1 MINYYW
7 QVQQLDTIPQ
17 EGGLQ
22 DVVSLVH
29 WTRVATTEIDGKQYV
44 ANTWGIMECATPSST
59 DFTAYPDLT
68 QEQVFS
74 WLDSGLDVVTI
85 DEELT
90 VKIDDLTN
98 PPLVVLPLP
107 WANQE

>member
-1 MINYYW
+1 M
-7 QVQQLDTIPQ
+7 VTIPQ
-17 EGGLQ
+17 EGDLM
-22 DVVSLVH
+22 DVVSSVNY
-29 WTRVATTEIDGKQYV
+29 TRIASTVKDGVEYV
-44 ANTWGIMECATPSST
+44 ANTYGIMPCQTPSST

-74 WLDSGLDVVTI
+74 WLDAGLDVVTI

-90 VKIDDLTN
+90 VKIENLIN

-107 WANQE
+107 WETQS